1 MLKTLQVYIKPIRDK
16 QDDLGFLRDPENL
29 PAEAAVPRLEHFKI
43 QSVRYA
49 RTRETR
55 QQRAAL
61 HFLSQPP
68 AGGDDMKS
76 ALLQRTIIFLL
87 PPPHLASEIAFIGRA
102 KLRTSSALLRELAAA
117 HVVAASP
124 GETGHIVQCPDE
136 RHAGRHPA
144 EERSQI
150 QKSRH
155 PMEIDELRFRHLA
168 ASVLIKWRTVFTE
181 KCPLGR
187 RRFGVTP
194 MSEIE
199 PQAPRVSRDPVDTAR
214 RRLKLCDPRIVGV
227 FIEDIHP
234 RILSGSAQ
242 PVVQAISRAR
252 CSAAVVGR
260 TDVQNLHGN

>member
-124 GETGHIVQCPDE
+124 GETGHIVERPDE
-136 RHAGRHPA
+136 RHAGRQPA
-144 EERSQI
+144 KECSQI
-150 QKSRH
+150 EKSRE
-155 PMEIDELRFRHLA
+155 PVEIDEVGLRHLTA
-168 ASVLIKWRTVFTE
+168 GVLIKRRAVFTE
-181 KCPLGR
+181 KCSLGR
-187 RRFGVTP
+187 RSFGVTAKR
-194 MSEIE
+194 EIE
-199 PQAPRVSRDPVDTAR
+199 PQPPSVSGYPGEAAP
-214 RRLKLCDPRIVGV
+214 RRLKLSYPWIAGV
-227 FIEDIHP
+227 FVEDIHP
-234 RILSGSAQ
+234 RVLAGSAQ
-242 PVVQAISRAR
+242 AVVKAISGARCTAPVVG
-252 CSAAVVGR
+252 C